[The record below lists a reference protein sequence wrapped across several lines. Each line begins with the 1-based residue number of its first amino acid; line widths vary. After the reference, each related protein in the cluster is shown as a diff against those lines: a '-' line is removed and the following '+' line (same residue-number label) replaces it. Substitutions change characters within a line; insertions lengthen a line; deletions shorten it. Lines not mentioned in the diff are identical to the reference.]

1 MSKASF
7 VSYHLRPD
15 GYAVAVYDSECQP
28 LKEYS
33 AGNSRFCSQ
42 TYLPKGH
49 PEAVRRGTLR
59 MYARQTAEEMAG
71 ECGLD
76 KKRVF
81 YSKDDENDAADD
93 YARRAR

>member
-1 MSKASF
+1 MGKANF

-15 GYAVAVYDSECQP
+15 GYAVAVYDSESQP

-49 PEAVRRGTLR
+49 PQTVRRGTLR
-59 MYARQTAEEMAG
+59 MYARQTAEEMAA
-71 ECGLD
+71 EYGL
-76 KKRVF
+76 KKDRVF

-93 YARRAR
+93 YARLAR